1 MKGYHVIFRDYID
14 LRTDGQNFWS
24 RKKKEYIMNE
34 REYPDDVWHLICD
47 NYDAIKKVKVD
58 IEVSENCIG
67 SRKY

>member
-1 MKGYHVIFRDYID
+1 
-14 LRTDGQNFWS
+14 
-24 RKKKEYIMNE
+24 MNE

-47 NYDAIKKVKVD
+47 NFIDAKYQMMCLQWCARRLTINDAIKKVKVD

>member
-1 MKGYHVIFRDYID
+1 
-14 LRTDGQNFWS
+14 
-24 RKKKEYIMNE
+24 MNE